1 MRFSTPVERMYNV
14 AAFRFSAGVSMSR
27 ELFHAQ
33 LDALNEDLLRL
44 GALVSNAQE
53 RATRAL
59 AERDEDLAREVIA
72 DDARINQMQRA
83 IEEQSLYLI
92 ASQQPVARDLRT
104 IFAIASIASDLERMA
119 DHAKGI
125 AVLVTRM
132 ADQPLLKPLIDI
144 PRMAEVGRRLLQ
156 GQLQAFSR
164 CDIEA
169 ARMLAEQ
176 DNEVDQLEDQVFR
189 ELLVYMM
196 NDPRTVTRAT
206 YLLWVAHNLE
216 RFADRTTNIGE
227 RVIFLATS
235 NVVELND

>member
-1 MRFSTPVERMYNV
+1 
-14 AAFRFSAGVSMSR
+14 
-27 ELFHAQ
+27 
-33 LDALNEDLLRL
+33 
-44 GALVSNAQE
+44 
-53 RATRAL
+53 
-59 AERDEDLAREVIA
+59 
-72 DDARINQMQRA
+72 
-83 IEEQSLYLI
+83 
-92 ASQQPVARDLRT
+92 VARDLRT
-104 IFAIASIASDLERMA
+104 IFAVASVASDLERMA

-144 PRMAEVGRRLLQ
+144 PRMAEIGRRLLQ
-156 GQLQAFSR
+156 GQLQAFTR
-164 CDIEA
+164 CNTEA
-169 ARMLAEQ
+169 ARALAAQ

-189 ELLVYMM
+189 ELLIYMM

-235 NVVELND
+235 SVVELNG

>member
-1 MRFSTPVERMYNV
+1 MP
-14 AAFRFSAGVSMSR
+14 R
-27 ELFHAQ
+27 ETFQAQ
-33 LDALNEDLLRL
+33 LNALTEQLLRL
-44 GALVSNAQE
+44 GAMVSDAQE
-53 RATRAL
+53 RAVRAL
-59 AERDEDLAREVIA
+59 AERDEDLARDVIA
-72 DDARINQMQRA
+72 HDPQINQMQHA
-83 IEEQSLYLI
+83 IEDQSLFLI

-104 IFAIASIASDLERMA
+104 IFAVASIASDLERMA

-144 PRMAEVGRRLLQ
+144 PRMAEIGRRLLR
-156 GQLQAFSR
+156 GQLQAFTC
-164 CDIEA
+164 CDTEA
-169 ARMLAEQ
+169 ARALAAQ

-189 ELLVYMM
+189 ELLIYMM

-227 RVIFLATS
+227 RVIFLTTS
-235 NVVELND
+235 SVVELND